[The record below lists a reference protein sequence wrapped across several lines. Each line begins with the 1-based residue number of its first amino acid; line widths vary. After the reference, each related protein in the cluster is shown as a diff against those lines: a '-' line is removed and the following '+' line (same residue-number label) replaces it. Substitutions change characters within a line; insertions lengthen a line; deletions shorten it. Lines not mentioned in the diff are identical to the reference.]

1 MKKPLVLLLTA
12 AAVGVLFA
20 MSLLMD
26 NAKAL
31 FGGSAD
37 ALSGKSRLE
46 RKGLSDFRGDDEAYT
61 GSPSAPAAMAA
72 PAPAQAEGKKQ
83 GLFKDSA
90 SGGGGLGGLALP
102 GNAPKVSKSTRDKS
116 ALDQGDVEGGNG
128 SGGAPTRA
136 WFPETFLFEPL
147 VVTDAQG
154 LATVPVKVPDRLTTW
169 RVLGLAHSRQGGQAG
184 ALTSFLGT
192 LPTYVEPVTP
202 KFLYAGDSVRL
213 PIQVVNTTDA
223 DVSSSLAVSA
233 TGGTLSG
240 KVSGSVKIAAGGN
253 AVEYATLTTKAPGTA
268 TLRTVLGNTDAVE
281 KHFPI
286 EPAGLRTVSS
296 KGGTLAA
303 PRTFSL
309 SGPADTIAGT
319 EGLRLRVMPG
329 ALGLLR
335 SELSAA
341 VGRGGVAEDAYLLEL
356 LGEAPAL
363 LHSLGSDADPAT
375 IRELSLLATQRVM
388 RHARGPS
395 VDTATL
401 LTDAALSHPESPV
414 LQRLGERLA
423 MQVAQAQRPDGTCQ
437 GANGWT
443 LQRLLVTT
451 ADCVHTTTAAAS
463 SSPTAK
469 QRATVM
475 SVKASGAFE
484 RNLAR
489 VADGYT
495 AAAILASGAVQGTVA
510 DALKKLVEAGL
521 TSADDGS
528 KFLEVVQGVVRA
540 DGRAPSRYEAT
551 ALAIL
556 ALGQDPVVADLGSFL
571 MSGYSASW
579 GWGDGRA
586 NLVCLRAAVQ
596 LFKVPV
602 PAGVTIVVSRDGKP
616 VTQGTLDAAALKDV
630 LTLDADAAG
639 SVGAHEWT
647 LTATP
652 AVPGLAYSFQLVAFT
667 PWKSTESGGLSLKVA
682 QPKAFQVGKRATLG
696 LTAAL
701 PAGTAVTLTLPLPA
715 GVQHDT
721 TSLQNLVSA
730 GKVTRYET
738 QDGRI
743 TLHLPPQVAGA
754 LYSAT
759 LDVVPT
765 LAGTLQSGPATLM
778 PEFRPN
784 ELKAFA
790 PTTGTVE

>member
-1 MKKPLVLLLTA
+1 MKKSLVLTITGLVIGFLFVA
-12 AAVGVLFA
+12 SIFMQNMRAVMG
-20 MSLLMD
+20 S
-26 NAKAL
+26 
-31 FGGSAD
+31 SAD
-37 ALSGKSRLE
+37 ALSGDANLE
-46 RKGLSDFRGDDEAYT
+46 RKSLRGFAQN
-61 GSPSAPAAMAA
+61 APASAA
-72 PAPAQAEGKKQ
+72 PESPKPSKTGRKQEMFAKEAE
-83 GLFKDSA
+83 
-90 SGGGGLGGLALP
+90 GGGGLGGLALDSA
-102 GNAPKVSKSTRDKS
+102 APAPVVAGKMKKGAAAEPQEDEAGPS
-116 ALDQGDVEGGNG
+116 G
-128 SGGAPTRA
+128 GGAPTRA

-154 LATVPVKVPDRLTTW
+154 HATVPVKVPDRLTTW

-213 PIQVVNTTDA
+213 PIQVVNTTDGEL
-223 DVSSSLAVSA
+223 SSALTVTA

-240 KVSGSVKIAAGGN
+240 ATSGTVKVPAGGN
-253 AVEYATLTTKAPGTA
+253 VVQYATLTTKSPGTA
-268 TLRTVLGNTDAVE
+268 TLHAALGSTDAVE
-281 KHFPI
+281 KHFPV
-286 EPAGLRTVSS
+286 EPAGLRTVQAR
-296 KGGTLAA
+296 GGTLAA

-329 ALGLLR
+329 ALGLIR

-363 LHSLGSDADPAT
+363 LRSLGGDVEPAT

-388 RHARGPS
+388 RHARSPS
-395 VDTATL
+395 VDSATL

-414 LQRLGERLA
+414 LLRLGERLA

-451 ADCVHTTTAAAS
+451 ADCVHTTSAAAS
-463 SSPTAK
+463 TSPVAK

-489 VADGYT
+489 VGDGYT

-510 DALKKLVEAGL
+510 EQLKKLVLEHL
-521 TSADDGS
+521 LPADDGS
-528 KFLEVVQGVVRA
+528 KYLEVGQGVVRA
-540 DGRAPSRYEAT
+540 DARVPSTYEAT

-556 ALGQDPVVADLGSFL
+556 ALGDDPVVADLGSFL

-586 NLVCLRAAVQ
+586 NLVCLRAAVK
-596 LFKVPV
+596 LFKAPV
-602 PAGVTIVVSRDGKP
+602 PAGVKIVVSRDGKA
-616 VTQGTLDAAALKDV
+616 VTEGTLDAAALKDV

-647 LTATP
+647 ITATP
-652 AVPGLAYSFQLVAFT
+652 AVPGLAYSFQLVSFT
-667 PWKSTESGGLSLKVA
+667 PWKATESGGLSLKVG
-682 QPKAFQVGKRATLG
+682 QPAKFEVGKTATLA

-721 TSLQNLVSA
+721 TSLDGLVSA

-754 LYSAT
+754 LYAAN
-759 LDVVPT
+759 LQVVPT
-765 LAGTLQSGPATLM
+765 LAGSLQSGPPTLM
-778 PEFRPN
+778 PDGRPQQ
-784 ELKAFA
+784 LKAFA
-790 PTTGTVE
+790 PTTWEVK